1 MKRTL
6 LLAAAIVVFAASC
19 KENSASNRID
29 ESNVAQTEAA
39 QATVATNASPEI
51 KFDREVHD
59 FGNIGNNEKVETEFE
74 VTNTGNADLI
84 IINATASCGCTVPE
98 YQKTP
103 IKPGET
109 SKLKVAF
116 VTPSVGQQQKTV
128 TLTTNTVKGEEMLTI
143 KANVAPKQ

>member
-6 LLAAAIVVFAASC
+6 LLAAAIMLFTASC
-19 KENSASNRID
+19 KQNNASDRID
-29 ESNVAQTEAA
+29 EANVAKAEVEQTAA
-39 QATVATNASPEI
+39 TTNAYPEI
-51 KFDREVHD
+51 KFDREAHD
-59 FGNIGNNEKVETEFE
+59 FGNIGNNERVETEFN
-74 VTNTGNADLI
+74 VTNTGQADLI
-84 IINATASCGCTVPE
+84 IINAQASCGCTVPE

-128 TLTTNTVKGEEMLTI
+128 TLTTNTQKGEEVLTI

>member
-6 LLAAAIVVFAASC
+6 LLAAAIVLLAASC
-19 KENSASNRID
+19 KENSATNRID
-29 ESNVAQTEAA
+29 ESTVAQTEVE
-39 QATVATNASPEI
+39 QTATPTNAFPQI
-51 KFDREVHD
+51 KFDREMHD
-59 FGNIGNNEKVETEFE
+59 FGNIANNERVETEFE
-74 VTNTGNADLI
+74 VTNTGKADLL
-84 IINATASCGCTVPE
+84 IINAQASCGCTVPE

-116 VTPSVGQQQKTV
+116 TTSAVGQQQKTV
-128 TLTTNTVKGEEMLTI
+128 TLTTNTEKGEEILTV